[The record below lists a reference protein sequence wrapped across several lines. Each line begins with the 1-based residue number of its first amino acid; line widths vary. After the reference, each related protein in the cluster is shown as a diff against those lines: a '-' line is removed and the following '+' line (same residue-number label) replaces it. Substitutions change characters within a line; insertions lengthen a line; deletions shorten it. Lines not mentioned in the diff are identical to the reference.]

1 MANRGLN
8 SEKKIIILGI
18 LFVLVG
24 CLAGCSRPSFSLA
37 PERTPED
44 IVEEFY
50 ERYFQCI
57 NNLEVTMLES
67 CLEVQIKRPYLTK
80 SYRKQIQK
88 SINSYFKYGGYDP
101 LLCAYNI
108 PPGGFKVGSASL
120 EGERAS
126 LVVSFYYEKEIHNVP
141 ITLVKD
147 GNQWKIE
154 NVDCRSYF

>member
-1 MANRGLN
+1 M
-8 SEKKIIILGI
+8 KVKISLGI
-18 LFVLVG
+18 MIFGFILF
-24 CLAGCSRPSFSLA
+24 CSGCSLSSFS
-37 PERTPED
+37 PSSRRSPED
-44 IVEEFY
+44 ITEEFY

-57 NNLEVTMLES
+57 NNPEVEILES
-67 CLEVQIKRPYLTK
+67 CLEVHIKRPYLTK

-88 SINSYFKYGGYDP
+88 SVNSYFKYGGYDP

-108 PPGGFKVGSASL
+108 PPGGFKVGPASYQ
-120 EGERAS
+120 GERVS